1 MAGIHLT
8 WSPRVRGEG
17 AGLGSADG
25 VTDAE
30 PTWEGLFEIEV
41 WVGTVLVQ
49 TVSDIDDDEYKFYT
63 EEIKAW
69 SVTAG
74 CVGAPCCP
82 TQIIFKLRNYR
93 TEGATEFSSEKT
105 VLKLRN
111 YDGCDCGTATTTTT
125 STSSTTTSTSSSSS
139 TTSSTTA

>member
-25 VTDAE
+25 VTDAP

-41 WVGTVLVQ
+41 WVGATLVK

-63 EEIKAW
+63 EEIKEW
-69 SVTAG
+69 GEGYTG
-74 CVGAPCCP
+74 YPCCP
-82 TQIIFKLRNYR
+82 SQIIFKLRNYR

-139 TTSSTTA
+139 TSSSTTA